1 VGAITDSAAFGS
13 ASRHSMPRR
22 RWSNATTARSAA
34 AKAPSA
40 KRARAEFAPYRTRIR
55 DRIAPLAFGFVT
67 VMVLAVAWLEQDD
80 GDLTP
85 QSGIRYWLG
94 IVGTSLMLMLL
105 LYPLRKRMPALKWLG
120 TVAFWFRA
128 HMILGVVGPVLVLL
142 HADLRLGSINSNVAL
157 AAMLIVTMSGLVG
170 RYLHGKVHLGLHD
183 RKAQVQQ
190 IIADA
195 DALRELIRR
204 ELPVAEEL
212 IVQLS
217 DFALHGVTSPRGVLS
232 GLRRL
237 RRIRAHAR
245 AMRNRLIGVARSAI
259 AREGDRL
266 GWSRAVR
273 HRRLAGLTDLI
284 TLHVTAVR
292 RAAGFAVYERLFS
305 LWHVFHVPLFFLLV
319 IAASVHI
326 LAAYFF

>member
-1 VGAITDSAAFGS
+1 MGAITDSAAFES
-13 ASRHSMPRR
+13 AIRHSMPQR
-22 RWSNATTARSAA
+22 RWGNATTARGAM

-40 KRARAEFAPYRTRIR
+40 KPAAVEFALYRTRIR
-55 DRIAPLAFGFVT
+55 DRIAPLAFGLVT

-94 IVGTSLMLMLL
+94 IVGTSLMVLLL
-105 LYPLRKRMPALKWLG
+105 LYPLRKRMPAWKWLG

-128 HMILGVVGPVLVLL
+128 HMILGVVGPGLVLL
-142 HADLRLGSINSNVAL
+142 HADFRLGSINSNVAL

-170 RYLHGKVHLGLHD
+170 RYLHGKVHLGLYG

-204 ELPVAEEL
+204 DLPGAERL
-212 IVQLS
+212 VVQLS
-217 DFALHGVTSPRGVLS
+217 DFARHGTTSPRGVLS
-232 GLRRL
+232 SLGWLWT
-237 RRIRAHAR
+237 IRARAR
-245 AMRNRLIGVARSAI
+245 AMRNRLIGAARSAI

-266 GWSRAVR
+266 GWSRTVR
-273 HRRLAGLTDLI
+273 HRRLAGLIDLI

-292 RAAGFAVYERLFS
+292 RAAGFAVYERLFG

-319 IAASVHI
+319 IAAAVHI
-326 LAAYFF
+326 FAAQFF